1 MVSLYYNIGGIFRIA
16 CMRECVCVT
25 VIGMGR
31 REDMGGVVACLQ
43 STKVHFVHL

>member
-1 MVSLYYNIGGIFRIA
+1 MVSLYYNFGGIFRIA
-16 CMRECVCVT
+16 CMCECVCYCHRD
-25 VIGMGR
+25 GK